1 MSNKFQDGFASVP
14 VRGIPLTQAYPGE
27 VFYVSNSSIPTKNGV
42 AGTDTSSAGSYNRPF
57 ASIDYAIGKCTAS
70 RGDIIAVLPGYTE
83 TITAA
88 GGIAMD
94 KAGVAIVG
102 MGAGSLRPQLTLGAA
117 AGSMII
123 SAANTTVIGCDFI
136 AGFALIV
143 NAISITAA
151 GTSASIE
158 KCNFTESATNLDY
171 VDCVVLTTLVDDV
184 SFRDCH
190 FEMGDLLADACI
202 QGTVH
207 DRLWIEGCTF
217 FLAQARTAEQGMVAA
232 TDVTSSF
239 MKDCSFA
246 NPDAAAEMLDFS
258 GTCTGIMRDTV
269 FSSIDTAGAISDGM
283 VNSGF
288 LAMNCQASGE
298 ADAWGI
304 VGGANAAYS

>member
-1 MSNKFQDGFASVP
+1 MSNKFQDGFASVT

-27 VFYVSNSSIPTKNGV
+27 VFYVSNSSVPTKNGV
-42 AGTDTSSAGSYNRPF
+42 KGADTSSSGSYNRPF

-83 TITAA
+83 DLATA
-88 GGIAMD
+88 GIIAMD

-102 MGAGSLRPQLTLGAA
+102 LGAGSLRPQLTLSAA
-117 AGSMII
+117 DGSMII
-123 SAANTTVIGCDFI
+123 SAANTAVIGCDFI
-136 AGFALIV
+136 AGFALVV

-158 KCNFTESATNLDY
+158 KCNFTESGTNLDY
-171 VDCVVLTTLVDDV
+171 IDVVVLTTLVNDV
-184 SFRDCH
+184 SFIGCN
-190 FEMGDLLADACI
+190 FEMGDVLADACI
-202 QGTVH
+202 QGTDH
-207 DRLWIEGCTF
+207 DRLWIEDCTF
-217 FLAQARTAEQGMVAA
+217 YLQQARTTEQGMVAA
-232 TDVTSSF
+232 NDVTSSF
-239 MKDCSFA
+239 MKNCSFA
-246 NPDAAAEMLDFS
+246 NPDAAAEMLDFA

-269 FSSIDTAGAISDGM
+269 FSSIDEAGAVADGT

-288 LAMNCQASGE
+288 LAMNCQVSGE